1 MTLHVDVVVVVV
13 VVDDMVDVICSIIGV
28 DATMTTML
36 P

>member
-1 MTLHVDVVVVVV
+1 MTLDVDVVVV